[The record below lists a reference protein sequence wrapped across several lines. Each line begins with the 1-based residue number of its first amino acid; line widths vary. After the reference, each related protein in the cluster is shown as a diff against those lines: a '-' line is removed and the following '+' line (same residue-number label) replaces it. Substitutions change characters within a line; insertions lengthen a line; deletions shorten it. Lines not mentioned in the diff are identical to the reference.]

1 MIPLTKIRIDGGT
14 QSRTELNQDVVAEY
28 AEAYRAGAQM
38 PPVTV
43 FFDGASFWLADG
55 FHRYFGAK
63 AAGLAEIHEE
73 RQPGAQRDAVLFS
86 LSANAKHGLRRSN
99 ADKRRAVET
108 LLADPEWATWPQAK
122 IAGACGVSREY
133 VNRLVADSHL
143 VIDHKIAPV
152 AADARK
158 PIIGNSEDR
167 NSETPAPRTVT
178 RNGTTY
184 AQNTANIGTRPAQP
198 VAADHAPE
206 AIAPAPTEST
216 PPTQSELEELR
227 EFCTEQGANLK
238 ATLEENESMARV
250 FESDDRIVAALAE
263 AKRFGEMNRVLT
275 ERKNG
280 LMNELAESVRLLKS
294 WKRRAEKAEAA
305 LKEAGHA
312 A

>member
-43 FFDGASFWLADG
+43 FFDGSLFWLADG

-73 RQPGAQRDAVLFS
+73 RQPGTQRDAVLFS

-99 ADKRRAVET
+99 ADKRKAVQT
-108 LLADPEWATWPQAK
+108 LLDDPEWATWSDSAVAK
-122 IAGACGVSREY
+122 ACGVS
-133 VNRLVADSHL
+133 D
-143 VIDHKIAPV
+143 KTV
-152 AADARK
+152 AAHRK
-158 PIIGNSEDR
+158 SIFGNSEDA
-167 NSETPAPRTVT
+167 PATRTVT
-178 RNGTTY
+178 RNGSTY
-184 AQNTANIGTRPAQP
+184 QQKVENIGTKPAQSTKP
-198 VAADHAPE
+198 AIITPETADS
-206 AIAPAPTEST
+206 APAA
-216 PPTQSELEELR
+216 QSEHEELR
-227 EFCTEQGANLK
+227 EFCAEQGENLR
-238 ATLEENESMARV
+238 ATLEENESMTRV

-263 AKRFGEMNRVLT
+263 VKRFGEMNRVLT